1 MTTTMVPQP
10 AQQAAKMF
18 SAVFHDNMTYESQV
32 GAAWAPGRVNL
43 IGEHTDYNDGYVL
56 PIAVDRVAAFAGRM
70 RSDEIIR
77 LWSAHFQQ
85 YAQFSLKG
93 LPETFE
99 QHRAGLPGWARY
111 ILGVA
116 KELVGAGVPLKGFD
130 AVVTGDV
137 PLGGGMSSSAALEVA
152 TAQACAQFSGGKF
165 TIGAENATLT
175 PMKVAELCQH
185 AEQIASGVRCGI
197 LDQAASCLGQPGK
210 AILLDCRSLAYRY
223 LPFDDPNIS
232 LMVIDTGV
240 RRELAASAYNER
252 RRQCETAAMMLRD
265 VIAEHEPDNPQ
276 AQKITALRDVSQ
288 EQFDRYKQYLP
299 ALLRKR
305 AAYIIAEDGRVLETA
320 ELLENG
326 NVEGV
331 GTLLWQGHEGLRDEY
346 EVSCVELDTLVAIAQ
361 EVPEVLGARMLGGGF
376 GGCTINLVR
385 NRSVDLLSQAVEKHY
400 PLRTGRQATIDICR
414 AAGGPGYG
422 WISK

>member
-1 MTTTMVPQP
+1 MATTIFPQS
-10 AQQAAKMF
+10 AQEAARNF
-18 SAVFHDNMTYESQV
+18 PIAFHEDGAYESQL

-85 YAQFSLKG
+85 YAAFSLKG

-99 QHRAGLPGWARY
+99 QQRTGLPGWARY

-116 KELVGAGVPLKGFD
+116 TELIGAGVPLRGFD
-130 AVVTGDV
+130 AVVTGDI

-152 TAQACAQFSGGKF
+152 TAQACALFSAGKF
-165 TIGAENATLT
+165 TIGTEHATLT
-175 PMKVAELCQH
+175 PMKVAEICQH

-197 LDQAASCLGQPGK
+197 LDQAASCLGQPRK

-223 LPFDDPNIS
+223 LPFDDPDIS

-252 RRQCETAAMMLRD
+252 RQQCETAAKMLRD
-265 VIAEHEPDNPQ
+265 VITEHEPDNPQ

-299 ALLRKR
+299 KLLRKR
-305 AAYIIAEDGRVLETA
+305 AAYIIAEDARVLETA
-320 ELLENG
+320 ELLEHG
-326 NVEGV
+326 DVEGV
-331 GTLLWQGHEGLRDEY
+331 GPLLWQGHEGLRDEY
-346 EVSCVELDTLVAIAQ
+346 EVSCVELDTLVQIAQ
-361 EVPEVLGARMLGGGF
+361 EVPGVLGARMLGGGF

-385 NRSVDLLSQAVEKHY
+385 NGSVDLLSQAVEKYY

-422 WISK
+422 WMSE